1 MNPNSLAV
9 VAGQSS
15 SRVSSAATRVRS
27 INGDRLVHR
36 LGAIDYN
43 VSSWVATIIKA
54 LLNY

>member
-36 LGAIDYN
+36 LGAIDSD
-43 VSSWVATIIKA
+43 VSNRVATIIKT

>member
-1 MNPNSLAV
+1 MIPNSLAV
-9 VAGQSS
+9 VASQSL

-36 LGAIDYN
+36 LGAIDSD
-43 VSSWVATIIKA
+43 VSSRVAIIIKT

>member
-1 MNPNSLAV
+1 MIPNSLAV

-36 LGAIDYN
+36 LGAIDSD
-43 VSSWVATIIKA
+43 VSNRVAIIIKT